1 MSFAGR
7 QLIPAPHGQLE
18 AIYRPSSEQAERVA
32 LVLHPHPLYGGTMHN
47 KVVYQTA
54 RALEEVGFA
63 TLRINFRGVGAS
75 TGGHDHSRGEV
86 EDARAALDY
95 LLAHQTRAREVLVA
109 GFSFGA
115 AVGLRFGCGD
125 ARVHRIIA
133 IGTPASWFD
142 AAFFAGCVTPIA
154 FIHGERD
161 QLAPL
166 RKLEP
171 LVGRE
176 RIRVI
181 AGADHFF
188 EDHLDDLRAAVREAV
203 G

>member
-1 MSFAGR
+1 MFVGR

-18 AIYRPSSEQAERVA
+18 AIYRPASEQAERVA

-47 KVVYQTA
+47 KVVFQTA
-54 RALEEVGFA
+54 KALEEVGFE

-75 TGGHDHSRGEV
+75 TGAHDHGRGEV
-86 EDARAALDY
+86 DDARTALDY
-95 LLAHQTRAREVLVA
+95 LLAHQPRARQVLVA

-115 AVGLRFGCGD
+115 AIAVRFGCSDG
-125 ARVHRIIA
+125 RVHRIVA
-133 IGTPASWFD
+133 IGTPASSID
-142 AAFFAGCVTPIA
+142 APFLARCQVPIV
-154 FIHGERD
+154 FIHGEHD

-166 RKLEP
+166 RKLVA
-171 LVGRE
+171 LVGVE
-176 RIRVI
+176 RARVI

-188 EDHLDDLRAAVREAV
+188 EDHLDELHTAVVEAV